1 MAHMAPTKSK
11 INTNPTQLAC
21 DRAVQRAPGG
31 GKKSRGGRGPARVS
45 GDTRESVRDSA
56 RVVVEAGCGILVYP
70 PEAAGEPWRATFT
83 ENGRRR
89 FRQAMTEA
97 ELAAKLEKVTD
108 RLRAGA
114 PESLQGAIAAGLLG
128 LGSVFVG
135 TIEGAAWMLQEELAD
150 GGPDGPDEE
159 RAARIVSR
167 FRAERRQIPGFGHP
181 IHKPADPRAVR
192 LFEIAAEE
200 QVAGAHCRL
209 MKAVHQAAEEQYDR
223 HLTLNVTA
231 AIDAVASDLGMPW
244 QVSRGIGVAARSVG
258 LIAHLRDE
266 QLAPTSNGIWHDI
279 EDAQKAAAG
288 D

>member
-1 MAHMAPTKSK
+1 MNS
-11 INTNPTQLAC
+11 
-21 DRAVQRAPGG
+21 QRAHRSLGSSTPDSITVYGLDLCTDILGSVDFAGMLYLGLLGRVPGAAE
-31 GKKSRGGRGPARVS
+31 SRVLNALLVSLVEHGTTPSTIAAR
-45 GDTRESVRDSA
+45 
-56 RVVVEAGCGILVYP
+56 
-70 PEAAGEPWRATFT
+70 
-83 ENGRRR
+83 
-89 FRQAMTEA
+89 MTY
-97 ELAAKLEKVTD
+97 L
-108 RLRAGA
+108 GA

-135 TIEGAAWMLQEELAD
+135 TIEGAARMLQEELAD

-231 AIDAVASDLGMPW
+231 AIGAIASDLGMPW